1 MTTVTL
7 SIEGMTCG
15 GCKARV
21 ERAIAGI
28 SPLQA
33 SVTRSPD
40 LAVIELAPRQTA
52 QTVIDAIAAAGYRAS
67 VAQAQAKDAL

>member
-1 MTTVTL
+1 MNAVTL

-28 SPLQA
+28 KPVRA

-40 LAVIELAPRQTA
+40 LAVIELAPGQTA
-52 QTVIDAIAAAGYRAS
+52 QMAIDAIAAAGYGAA
-67 VAQAQAKDAL
+67 VAQAQRQVTP